1 MLYENGHIIN
11 IATHL
16 ITFLWTNLITN
27 HFSTD
32 FIKAE
37 FLKKQYLHIKAIF
50 WPPQNTC
57 VHPSWLDNPIYFGD
71 PEMHPYL
78 SRLWVTSIPQLSHW
92 VAQYVDWQAV
102 EVCTITGC
110 VISAW
115 DSIYLIFDWGRSSA
129 LSSSIFLFKFS
140 WAPSVCLFICL
151 AALLIFPCAYLSW
164 PGRNRRP

>member
-1 MLYENGHIIN
+1 
-11 IATHL
+11 
-16 ITFLWTNLITN
+16 
-27 HFSTD
+27 
-32 FIKAE
+32 
-37 FLKKQYLHIKAIF
+37 
-50 WPPQNTC
+50 
-57 VHPSWLDNPIYFGD
+57 
-71 PEMHPYL
+71 MHPYL
-78 SRLWVTSIPQLSHW
+78 PPFWVTSIPQLSHW

-140 WAPSVCLFICL
+140 WAPRPVCLFICL